1 MNDKEV
7 NQFVSRISR
16 KLNKTCYLAIILN
29 DEGYDIEVESNSDT
43 IVGTFATGINSLKT
57 ARKIADAMETALK
70 SHGIKVASTRQ
81 AWERYI

>member
-7 NQFVSRISR
+7 NQFASRISR

-29 DEGYDIEVESNSDT
+29 DEGYDIEIESNADT
-43 IVGTFATGINSLKT
+43 IVGTFATGVSSLKT